1 MELLIT
7 ELIRKE
13 PLLQSRGFFMPC
25 REVIGGEVIGSEGV
39 RTEGMRREGFSSE
52 PLREIIPHS
61 YALNSIFE
69 SLNIFF

>member
-25 REVIGGEVIGSEGV
+25 REVIGSEGV
-39 RTEGMRREGFSSE
+39 RTEGVRREGFSSE